1 MAQVYPFRAFRY
13 NPEGAPFDRVLT
25 QPYDKISPA
34 MQEKY
39 YAADPHNL
47 ITVEKGRAYP
57 SDTPQNNVYTRAQA
71 AIEDWTRNQ
80 VVVQDP
86 APSFYS
92 YTQEYTVPG
101 TEGRRT
107 RRGFIGAGKLEEYS
121 AGVIFRHEHT
131 LSGPKADRL
140 ELLRHTK
147 THTGQLFML
156 YSDAEKHIDRILAEA
171 ESAAAPATEMRDEYG
186 VSHRLWV
193 IADPQRVTAIRKAME
208 TQKLVIADGH
218 HRYETALNYR
228 NECRKRAGLPSELRA
243 NGVSGEKID
252 SEAPYE
258 RVMMT
263 FVNTKSEGL
272 MILPGHR
279 VAAHIH
285 DFSWSGVRRYLEPWF
300 TAEEFPFS
308 GSWERSD
315 AKEKFLAKL
324 TSAREKRAIGVY
336 PGPGAQKRA
345 FYVLTLREGVSLAQL
360 LPNVSPLQREL
371 DVVLLHEGIL
381 EPALGITPQA
391 VTAEANLTYERE
403 AEAALEAVDSGRAQ
417 IAFLL
422 NACDVEQV
430 MKIAT
435 AGEVMPQKSTDFYP
449 KLMSGITMYRVE
461 G

>member
-13 NPEGAPFDRVLT
+13 NPERAPFDRVIS

-47 ITVEKGRAYP
+47 ITVEKGRTF
-57 SDTPQNNVYTRAQA
+57 SNDSPQNNVYLRDSA
-71 AIEDWTRNQ
+71 AIQDWIRKS
-80 VVVQDP
+80 VIVQDP
-86 APSFYS
+86 LPAFYA

-101 TEGRRT
+101 TQERRT
-107 RRGFIGAGKLEEYS
+107 RRGFIGAGQLEEYS
-121 AGVIFRHEHT
+121 AGVVFRHEHT

-156 YSDAEKHIDRILAEA
+156 YSDAEKRIDAILAEA
-171 ESAAAPATEMRDEYG
+171 EGAATPATEMRDEYG
-186 VSHRLWV
+186 VLHRLWV
-193 IADPQRVTAIRKAME
+193 IAEPQRVAEIQKAME
-208 TQKLVIADGH
+208 QQKLVIADGH

-228 NECRKRAGLPSELRA
+228 NERRTRAG
-243 NGVSGEKID
+243 KID
-252 SEAPYE
+252 PDAPYE
-258 RVMMT
+258 RAMMT
-263 FVNTKSEGL
+263 FINARSEGL
-272 MILPGHR
+272 TILPTHR
-279 VAAHIH
+279 GAAHVH
-285 DFSWSGVRRYLEPWF
+285 DFSWTSMRRHLEPWF
-300 TAEEFPFS
+300 AAEAFPFS
-308 GSWERSD
+308 GSGERSE
-315 AKEKFLAKL
+315 AKKKFLARL

-336 PGPGAQKRA
+336 PAVEAQKRA
-345 FYVLTLREGVSLAQL
+345 FLVLPLREGASLAQL

-391 VTAEANLTYERE
+391 VTAEKNLTYERE
-403 AEAALEAVDSGRAQ
+403 AAAPLDAVDSGAAQ

-435 AGEVMPQKSTDFYP
+435 AGEVMPQKSTDFFP
-449 KLMSGITMYRVE
+449 KLMSGITMYRLE
-461 G
+461 

>member
-13 NPEGAPFDRVLT
+13 DPARAPFDRVLT

-34 MQEKY
+34 MQGKY

-47 ITVEKGRAYP
+47 IVVEKGRAYP
-57 SDTPQNNVYTRAQA
+57 GDTPQNNVYTRAAA
-71 AIEDWTRNQ
+71 AIEDWIRRN

-86 APSFYS
+86 APSFYA

-101 TEGRRT
+101 TEERRA

-121 AGVIFRHEHT
+121 AGVVFRHEHT

-156 YSDAEKHIDRILAEA
+156 YSDAQRRIDAILADA
-171 ESAAAPATEMRDEYG
+171 EAAAPAAELRDEYG
-186 VSHRLWV
+186 VVHRLWV
-193 IADPQRVTAIRKAME
+193 IADPQRVAAIQKAME
-208 TQKLVIADGH
+208 DQKLVIADGH

-228 NECRKRAGLPSELRA
+228 NECRTRAG
-243 NGVSGEKID
+243 KID
-252 SEAPYE
+252 PDAPYE
-258 RVMMT
+258 RAMMT
-263 FVNTKSEGL
+263 FINTRSEGL
-272 MILPGHR
+272 TILPTHR
-279 VAAHIH
+279 VAANVH
-285 DFSWSGVRRYLEPWF
+285 DFSWSGVRRHLEPWF
-300 TAEEFPFS
+300 AAEEFPFS
-308 GSWERSD
+308 GSGERSEV
-315 AKEKFLAKL
+315 KKKFLAKL
-324 TSAREKRAIGVY
+324 TGAREKRAIGVY
-336 PGPGAQKRA
+336 PAPGAQKRA
-345 FYVLTLREGVSLAQL
+345 FYVVTLREGVNLAQL

-403 AEAALEAVDSGRAQ
+403 AAAALDAVDSGRAQ
-417 IAFLL
+417 ISFLL
-422 NACDVEQV
+422 NPCDVEQV
-430 MKIAT
+430 MRIAT
-435 AGEVMPQKSTDFYP
+435 AGEVMPQKSTDFFP

>member
-13 NPEGAPFDRVLT
+13 NPARASFDRVLT

-39 YAADPHNL
+39 YAVDPHNL
-47 ITVEKGRAYP
+47 IAVEKGRAYP
-57 SDTPQNNVYTRAQA
+57 GDTPQNNVYTRAAA
-71 AIEDWTRNQ
+71 AIEDWIRRN

-86 APSFYS
+86 EPSFYA

-101 TEGRRT
+101 TEERRT
-107 RRGFIGAGKLEEYS
+107 RRGFIGTGKLEEYS
-121 AGVIFRHEHT
+121 AGVVFRHEHT
-131 LSGPKADRL
+131 LLGPKADRL

-156 YSDAEKHIDRILAEA
+156 YSDAQRRIDAILTDA
-171 ESAAAPATEMRDEYG
+171 ESAAPATEMRDEYG
-186 VSHRLWV
+186 VVHRLWV
-193 IADPQRVTAIRKAME
+193 IADAQRVAAIQKAME
-208 TQKLVIADGH
+208 DQKLVIADGH

-228 NECRKRAGLPSELRA
+228 NECRKRAGKSDP
-243 NGVSGEKID
+243 D
-252 SEAPYE
+252 APYE
-258 RVMMT
+258 RAMMT
-263 FVNTKSEGL
+263 FINTRSEGL
-272 MILPGHR
+272 TILPTHR
-279 VAAHIH
+279 VAANVH
-285 DFSWSGVRRYLEPWF
+285 DFSWSGVRRHLEPWF

-308 GSWERSD
+308 GSGERSE
-315 AKEKFLAKL
+315 AKKKFLAKL

-336 PGPGAQKRA
+336 PAPEAQKRA
-345 FYVLTLREGVSLAQL
+345 FYVLTLREGVNLAQL

-403 AEAALEAVDSGRAQ
+403 ASAGLDAVDSGRAQ
-417 IAFLL
+417 ISFLL
-422 NACDVEQV
+422 NPCDVEQV

-449 KLMSGITMYRVE
+449 KLMSGITMYRVD

>member
-13 NPEGAPFDRVLT
+13 NPARAPFDRVLT
-25 QPYDKISPA
+25 QPYDKISPT

-47 ITVEKGRAYP
+47 IAVEKGRAYP
-57 SDTPQNNVYTRAQA
+57 GDTPQNNVYTRAAA
-71 AIEDWTRNQ
+71 AIEDWIGRN

-86 APSFYS
+86 APAFYA

-101 TEGRRT
+101 TEERRT

-121 AGVIFRHEHT
+121 AGVVFRHEHT

-156 YSDAEKHIDRILAEA
+156 YSDAQRRIDAILTDA
-171 ESAAAPATEMRDEYG
+171 ESAAPATEMRDEYG
-186 VSHRLWV
+186 VVHRLWV
-193 IADPQRVTAIRKAME
+193 IADAQRVAAIQKAME
-208 TQKLVIADGH
+208 DQKLVIADGH

-228 NECRKRAGLPSELRA
+228 NECRKRAGKSDP
-243 NGVSGEKID
+243 D
-252 SEAPYE
+252 APYE
-258 RVMMT
+258 RAMMT
-263 FVNTKSEGL
+263 FINTRSEGL
-272 MILPGHR
+272 TILPTHR
-279 VAAHIH
+279 VAANVH
-285 DFSWSGVRRYLEPWF
+285 DFSWSGVRRHLEPWF

-308 GSWERSD
+308 GSGERSE
-315 AKEKFLAKL
+315 AKKKFLAKL

-336 PGPGAQKRA
+336 PAPEAQKRA
-345 FYVLTLREGVSLAQL
+345 FYVLTLREGVNLAQL

-403 AEAALEAVDSGRAQ
+403 ASAALDAVDSGRAQ
-417 IAFLL
+417 ISFLL
-422 NACDVEQV
+422 NPCDVEQV

-435 AGEVMPQKSTDFYP
+435 AGEVMPQKSTDFFP
-449 KLMSGITMYRVE
+449 KLMSGITMFRV
-461 G
+461 GD

>member
-13 NPEGAPFDRVLT
+13 NPARAPFDHVLT

-47 ITVEKGRAYP
+47 IAVEKGRAYP
-57 SDTPQNNVYTRAQA
+57 SDTPQNNVYTRAA
-71 AIEDWTRNQ
+71 LAIENWIRDQ

-86 APSFYS
+86 APSFYA
-92 YTQEYTVPG
+92 YTQEYTAPG
-101 TEGRRT
+101 TEERRS

-121 AGVIFRHEHT
+121 ARVVFRHEHT

-140 ELLRHTK
+140 ELLRNTK

-156 YSDAEKHIDRILAEA
+156 YTDAQRHIDGLLAEA
-171 ESAAAPATEMRDEYG
+171 EAAGTPATEMRDEYG
-186 VSHRLWV
+186 VVHRLWV
-193 IADPQRVTAIRKAME
+193 IAEPQRVAAIQKAME
-208 TQKLVIADGH
+208 DQKLVIADGH

-228 NECRKRAGLPSELRA
+228 NERRTRAG
-243 NGVSGEKID
+243 KIEP
-252 SEAPYE
+252 EAPYE

-263 FVNTKSEGL
+263 FINTRSEGL
-272 MILPGHR
+272 TILPTHR
-279 VAAHIH
+279 VAAHVH
-285 DFSWSGVRRYLEPWF
+285 DFSWSGVRRHLEPWF
-300 TAEEFPFS
+300 GAEGFPFS
-308 GSWERSD
+308 GSGERSE
-315 AKEKFLAKL
+315 AKKKFLAKL
-324 TSAREKRAIGVY
+324 TSGRDKRAIGAY
-336 PGPGAQKRA
+336 PDAGAKKRA
-345 FYVLTLREGVSLAQL
+345 FYVLTLREGANLAQL
-360 LPNVSPLQREL
+360 LPSVSPLQREL

-403 AEAALEAVDSGRAQ
+403 ASTALEAVDSGRAQ
-417 IAFLL
+417 VSFLL
-422 NACDVEQV
+422 NPCDVEQV

-449 KLMSGITMYRVE
+449 KLLSGITMFRVDS
-461 G
+461 

>member
-13 NPEGAPFDRVLT
+13 DPARAPFDRVLT

-34 MQEKY
+34 MQGKY

-47 ITVEKGRAYP
+47 IVVEKGRAYP
-57 SDTPQNNVYTRAQA
+57 GDTPQNNVYTRAAA
-71 AIEDWTRNQ
+71 AIEDWIRRN

-86 APSFYS
+86 APSFYA

-101 TEGRRT
+101 TKERRA

-121 AGVIFRHEHT
+121 AGVVFRHEHT

-156 YSDAEKHIDRILAEA
+156 YSDAQRRIDAILADA
-171 ESAAAPATEMRDEYG
+171 EAAAPAAELRDEYG
-186 VSHRLWV
+186 VVHRLWV
-193 IADPQRVTAIRKAME
+193 IADPQRVAAIQKAME
-208 TQKLVIADGH
+208 DQKLVIADGH

-228 NECRKRAGLPSELRA
+228 NECRTRAG
-243 NGVSGEKID
+243 KID
-252 SEAPYE
+252 PDAPYE
-258 RVMMT
+258 RAMMT
-263 FVNTKSEGL
+263 FINTRSEGL
-272 MILPGHR
+272 TILPTHR
-279 VAAHIH
+279 VAANVH
-285 DFSWSGVRRYLEPWF
+285 DFSWSGVRRHLEPWF
-300 TAEEFPFS
+300 AAEEFPFS
-308 GSWERSD
+308 GSGERSEV
-315 AKEKFLAKL
+315 KKKFLAKL
-324 TSAREKRAIGVY
+324 TGAREKRAIGVY
-336 PGPGAQKRA
+336 PAPGAQKRA
-345 FYVLTLREGVSLAQL
+345 FYVLTLREGVNLAQL

-403 AEAALEAVDSGRAQ
+403 AAAALDAVDSGRAQ
-417 IAFLL
+417 ISFLL
-422 NACDVEQV
+422 NPCDVEQV

-435 AGEVMPQKSTDFYP
+435 SGEVMPQKSTDFYP
-449 KLMSGITMYRVE
+449 KLMSGITMYRVD
-461 G
+461 